1 LFSYQSDSMLQINMH
16 NAILYMSYYMEMLIH
31 IDTMFSL
38 ENILSMLVLYRIMT
52 ILYKNLTNLDFL
64 VIS

>member
-1 LFSYQSDSMLQINMH
+1 MLQINMH